1 MSGINRKGLTK
12 GVECKSVPG
21 ATVDITD
28 SLQILDITKFD
39 NIIVI
44 VYVERNNASNGTDFD
59 TLKRSMNNWL
69 NI

>member
-21 ATVDITD
+21 ATVDIITD

-44 VYVERNNASNGTDFD
+44 V
-59 TLKRSMNNWL
+59 
-69 NI
+69 

>member
-44 VYVERNNASNGTDFD
+44 V
-59 TLKRSMNNWL
+59 
-69 NI
+69 